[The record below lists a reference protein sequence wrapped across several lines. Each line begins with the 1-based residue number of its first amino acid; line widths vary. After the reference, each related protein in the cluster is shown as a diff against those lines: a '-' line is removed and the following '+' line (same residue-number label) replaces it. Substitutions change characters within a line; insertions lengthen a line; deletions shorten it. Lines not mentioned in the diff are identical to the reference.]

1 MTDNLYKAPE
11 AELTRKA
18 MYLSKPRDLAI
29 CDVLFSFQG
38 RLNRKQFWFRR
49 WYFLNLFTFKKP
61 VSAKTQAFYY
71 TFSVL

>member
-49 WYFLNLFTFKKP
+49 WYF
-61 VSAKTQAFYY
+61 
-71 TFSVL
+71 